1 MNILKNSPFS
11 PRPFPAVDFRYFV
24 LKKGKIRAFQPQVGE
39 KSGEINQFSIA
50 SGPFRPYTEPNEAR
64 AAARK
69 NEGGHLMEEL
79 HMGLRI
85 ARYRKEL
92 GLTQEA
98 LAQRL
103 GVTNQAVSKWEGDVC
118 CPDIQLLPELADA
131 LGLSLD
137 ALFGHET
144 PEPQK
149 EEKPAEEAKAEASPI
164 GILRELPWADDD
176 SLHAVLY
183 QGHRLLQVEG
193 IPERSG
199 GGLLHLLAGQRDA
212 RQVVLRFTGTARDI
226 YSAFAVHCEGDV
238 GGSVNAGDGVTCG
251 DVGGSVRAGDSVTCG
266 SVEGDVSAGESV
278 RCGSVGGDVRA
289 NDSVH
294 VQGGVNGEVQQS

>member
-1 MNILKNSPFS
+1 
-11 PRPFPAVDFRYFV
+11 
-24 LKKGKIRAFQPQVGE
+24 
-39 KSGEINQFSIA
+39 
-50 SGPFRPYTEPNEAR
+50 
-64 AAARK
+64 
-69 NEGGHLMEEL
+69 MEEL
-79 HMGLRI
+79 RMGARI

-98 LAQRL
+98 LAHRL

-137 ALFGHET
+137 ALFGRET

-149 EEKPAEEAKAEASPI
+149 EAKPAEEAKAEVSPI
-164 GILRELPWADDD
+164 GIIAELPWADDD

-183 QGHRLLQVEG
+183 QGHRLLQSEG

-199 GGLLHLLAGQRDA
+199 GGLLHLLAGRREAQ
-212 RQVVLRFTGTARDI
+212 QVLLRFTGTARDI
-226 YSAFAVHCEGDV
+226 YSDFAVHCEGDV
-238 GGSVNAGDGVTCG
+238 GGSIQAGDGVQCGSVGGDVNAGDGVTCG
-251 DVGGSVRAGDSVTCG
+251 AVEGSVRAGDSVQCEGVGGSVQAGDGIRCGDVGGNVQAGDNVTCG
-266 SVEGDVSAGESV
+266 DVEGGVNAGESV
-278 RCGSVGGDVRA
+278 RCGNVAGSVRA

-294 VQGGVNGEVQQS
+294 VQGAVNGEIRQG